1 VDPFKIANCGL
12 KNSKRQPHMTKT
24 NFVIPVEKIERS
36 IFLIRGQRVM
46 LDRDLAYLYGVPTK
60 VLNQAVKRNERR
72 FPSDFMFRLTKE
84 EKKGLV
90 TNCDR
95 LARLKHSSAL
105 PSVFTEQGVAMLS
118 SVLNTE
124 RAIEVNILIMRAFV
138 RLREAMAS
146 GKEFA
151 RRLEELERRIA
162 SHDENIR
169 TLFQAIRQLMA
180 PPAPGRN
187 KIGFQLKEKRSPYL
201 AKSRNRKISNSALWI
216 RDS

>member
-1 VDPFKIANCGL
+1 
-12 KNSKRQPHMTKT
+12 MTKT
-24 NFVIPVEKIERS
+24 NFMIPVEKIERS
-36 IFLIRGQRVM
+36 IFLIRNQRVM
-46 LDRDLAYLYGVPTK
+46 LDRDLAYLYGAPTK

-72 FPSDFMFRLTKE
+72 FPSDFMFRLPKE
-84 EKKGLV
+84 EKNELV

-118 SVLNTE
+118 SVLNSE

-146 GKEFA
+146 SKEFA
-151 RRLEELERRIA
+151 GRLEELERRIA

-169 TLFQAIRQLMA
+169 TVFQAIRQLMA
-180 PPAPGRN
+180 APEKPPK
-187 KIGFQLKEKRSPYL
+187 KIGFQLREKRAVYG
-201 AKSRNRKISNSALWI
+201 RR
-216 RDS
+216 

>member
-1 VDPFKIANCGL
+1 MCFYSQTA
-12 KNSKRQPHMTKT
+12 
-24 NFVIPVEKIERS
+24 
-36 IFLIRGQRVM
+36 
-46 LDRDLAYLYGVPTK
+46 

-180 PPAPGRN
+180 APERQPK
-187 KIGFQLKEKRSPYL
+187 KIGFKLKEKRASYG
-201 AKSRNRKISNSALWI
+201 SR
-216 RDS
+216 

>member
-1 VDPFKIANCGL
+1 MVANCDH
-12 KNSKRQPHMTKT
+12 KNSKRQPPMTKT

-72 FPSDFMFRLTKE
+72 FPSDFMFRLVKE
-84 EKKGLV
+84 EKRELV

-105 PSVFTEQGVAMLS
+105 PRVFTEQGVAMLS
-118 SVLNTE
+118 SVLNSE

-146 GKEFA
+146 SKEFA
-151 RRLEELERRIA
+151 SRLDELESRIA

-169 TLFQAIRQLMA
+169 TLFQAIRQLMVA
-180 PPAPGRN
+180 PERPPK
-187 KIGFQLKEKRSPYL
+187 KIGFQLKEKRASYG
-201 AKSRNRKISNSALWI
+201 RR
-216 RDS
+216 

>member
-1 VDPFKIANCGL
+1 
-12 KNSKRQPHMTKT
+12 MTKT
-24 NFVIPVEKIERS
+24 TFVIPVEKIERS

-84 EKKGLV
+84 EKNELV

-118 SVLNTE
+118 SVLNSE
-124 RAIEVNILIMRAFV
+124 RAIEVISQSCALLSACGKLWPVARNSHGGWRNWRDVLPVTIKTFERCS
-138 RLREAMAS
+138 RRSAS
-146 GKEFA
+146 
-151 RRLEELERRIA
+151 
-162 SHDENIR
+162 
-169 TLFQAIRQLMA
+169 
-180 PPAPGRN
+180 
-187 KIGFQLKEKRSPYL
+187 
-201 AKSRNRKISNSALWI
+201 
-216 RDS
+216 

>member
-1 VDPFKIANCGL
+1 
-12 KNSKRQPHMTKT
+12 MTKT

-84 EKKGLV
+84 EKNELV